1 MTDVIVG
8 LIGVMLIVYLFIVVL
23 RPEWKWDRLF
33 QKDSSAAAL
42 WLYGSGHKDHAKAV
56 ISGSESGRTLK

>member
-8 LIGVMLIVYLFIVVL
+8 IIGVMLIVYVFMMVL

-33 QKDSSAAAL
+33 QKDSSAAAP
-42 WLYGSGHKDHAKAV
+42 WLYGSGHKDYAKEEP
-56 ISGSESGRTLK
+56 SGSERGRILR